1 MITWPLKLV
10 EDLARHRAILFLGS
24 GVSRNSSSTVGPTR
38 HPPTWEEFLRV
49 ALQRCTTSKR
59 PIQRLLKEGD
69 YLTACEVLKYK
80 LDDQWNDL
88 VHEQFVQPGFSP
100 TDIHKDIYKL
110 DSRIVLT
117 QNFDK
122 IYDTFALSESGGTVY
137 VKDYSRADIALVVR
151 GDKYCVLKAHGTVD
165 TPDEMIF
172 TREEYSR
179 ARVKHSA
186 FYDVLD
192 ALTVTHTLL
201 FIGCGLSDPDVQIM
215 LERHAYKFPGSR
227 PHYMIAPA
235 GSLHS
240 DVELSL
246 KRNLNI
252 RFLFYKSQDQHKEL
266 SDSLHDLV
274 GQVEIQRG
282 KLSVTRDW

>member
-1 MITWPLKLV
+1 MIDWPAPLIK
-10 EDLARHRAILFLGS
+10 DLARRRAILFLGS
-24 GVSRNSSSTVGPTR
+24 GVSKNSSSTVGPAR
-38 HPPTWEEFLRV
+38 RPPTWEEFLQA
-49 ALQRCTTSKR
+49 ALDQCANPKR
-59 PIQRLLKEGD
+59 HIQKLLKERD
-69 YLTACEVLKYK
+69 YLTACEILKYK
-80 LDDQWNDL
+80 LDDQWRAL
-88 VHEQFVQPGFSP
+88 VHEQFVEPGFAP
-100 TDIHKDIYKL
+100 ADIHKDIFKL

-117 QNFDK
+117 QNVDK
-122 IYDTFALSESGGTVY
+122 IYDAFASSESAGTVY
-137 VKDYSRADIALVVR
+137 VKEYSKADIALVVR
-151 GDKYCVLKAHGTVD
+151 GDKRCVLKAHGTVD

-179 ARVKHSA
+179 ARVAHSA

-235 GSLHS
+235 GSLHD
-240 DVELSL
+240 DVQKSL

-252 RFLFYKSQDQHKEL
+252 RFLLYKSHDHHKEL
-266 SDSLHDLV
+266 RDSLHQLAGLV
-274 GQVEIQRG
+274 ETRRG
-282 KLSVTRDW
+282 ELATTRDW